1 MIHPKNQPSAYQ
13 LSDFTLKGERKATLK
28 VDPETDYIVQVIAR
42 EDKGDLGIDYKYSD
56 MVTAASGG
64 SSPTP
69 YTSTATE
76 RQPVYTTAP
85 PPIYAKPQTKMLTAF
100 PNPEPLQYD
109 DAYDELEAPEETVSE
124 DYTSTPWYIYEC
136 VPFIKELKGYDETS
150 GSQNKLLESFIK
162 QMNTKPLDMV
172 NEFITSEKQASSG
185 QCQDRAAKKSAKGF
199 LKQCNNST
207 TLCCSSP
214 WTTDCQNDCFIDY
227 SPCDGNRCIPGK
239 WVQDGWPDCLD
250 GSDESSGQKN
260 SLPEQLVCIQCA
272 GVVLSAGFVCRE
284 ARLGLTNQCIQD
296 VMGAQGAC
304 NNCVSYYFDHLP

>member
-1 MIHPKNQPSAYQ
+1 MIHPKSQPSAYQ

-56 MVTAASGG
+56 MVTASASG
-64 SSPTP
+64 STNTASTSIYSTTP
-69 YTSTATE
+69 A
-76 RQPVYTTAP
+76 PVYV
-85 PPIYAKPQTKMLTAF
+85 KPQTKMLTAF
-100 PNPEPLQYD
+100 PSPEPLQYD
-109 DAYDELEAPEETVSE
+109 FDQYDQPTSQEETE
-124 DYTSTPWYIYEC
+124 DYNATPWYIYEC

-172 NEFITSEKQASSG
+172 NEFITSEKEANAG
-185 QCQDRAAKKSAKGF
+185 QCQETAKKSAKGF
-199 LKQCNNST
+199 LKDCGNAT

-214 WTTDCQNDCFIDY
+214 WTTNCQDDCFIDF
-227 SPCDGNRCIPGK
+227 SACDGNRCIPGK

-304 NNCVSYYFDHLP
+304 NNCVAYYFDHLP